1 MRDSE
6 RGSAADGERSSVEGP
21 NASGRRGSPRR
32 CGPTRSGRM
41 DDDQAP
47 PARRPWSGRRVA
59 APARVRRVDRTRGTT
74 AQWPAPMPAL
84 ALQERRGRA
93 HREAAHWTVWTCLTG
108 KPHPV
113 ADRPAQHGTQ
123 PVRARRRRGV
133 GAAREHVVPPAGEM
147 GLDEV
152 PVDGGA
158 EDLAQLRFREV
169 DRRFPTR
176 VLELHR
182 EVPADIRKSQAGAGN
197 VGQQPHQC
205 RRMRPVRVRVVQEV
219 FVGS

>member
-1 MRDSE
+1 MRSRRLIGKRATPLPVVEVSAWDDPFHEEGRPMRDSE

-32 CGPTRSGRM
+32 WSVEQEARVVGERFRPGRRVEEVARRCGPTRSGSM

-93 HREAAHWTVWTCLTG
+93 HREAAHWTVPSARSWVLRYSGRRDAALSRDSDIASMRSMT
-108 KPHPV
+108 
-113 ADRPAQHGTQ
+113 
-123 PVRARRRRGV
+123 RA
-133 GAAREHVVPPAGEM
+133 A
-147 GLDEV
+147 L
-152 PVDGGA
+152 
-158 EDLAQLRFREV
+158 
-169 DRRFPTR
+169 
-176 VLELHR
+176 
-182 EVPADIRKSQAGAGN
+182 AGAR
-197 VGQQPHQC
+197 VSP
-205 RRMRPVRVRVVQEV
+205 MRW
-219 FVGS
+219 